1 MQKEKQKTGM
11 HAQTDSEV
19 TASKKA
25 PKNDWVCEPTQGPC
39 KDKKP
44 VYQSMGPQKQKP
56 ACPAA
61 GSGWQEVTGKKT
73 IKLNAKWR
81 ESKQIDKGGEW
92 LRQFRDPPE
101 SV

>member
-19 TASKKA
+19 TRSKKA

-73 IKLNAKWR
+73 IKLNAK
-81 ESKQIDKGGEW
+81 
-92 LRQFRDPPE
+92 
-101 SV
+101 